1 MNMKEAYLNKLQSR
15 IDELGAEIT
24 KLKAKADQA
33 EANVQIEYY
42 KDIEELRSLQD
53 AAKSKLAKLKE
64 ASDDAWEE
72 LTAGI
77 DNAWDSIE
85 NTLNSITTRR
95 K

>member
-24 KLKAKADQA
+24 KIKAKADQA
-33 EANVQIEYY
+33 EANVQLEYY
-42 KDIEELRSLQD
+42 NDIEELRSLQD
-53 AAKSKLAKLKE
+53 DANSKLAKLKDT
-64 ASDDAWEE
+64 SDDVWEE
-72 LTAGI
+72 LVAGI

-85 NTLNSITTRR
+85 NTLNSINTRR